1 MPPTAQVVAQP
12 VAPRIEQ
19 TVARQRHGTADTAD
33 AHNLPTP
40 PHDG

>member
-12 VAPRIEQ
+12 VA
-19 TVARQRHGTADTAD
+19 RQRPGTADTAD

-40 PHDG
+40 P